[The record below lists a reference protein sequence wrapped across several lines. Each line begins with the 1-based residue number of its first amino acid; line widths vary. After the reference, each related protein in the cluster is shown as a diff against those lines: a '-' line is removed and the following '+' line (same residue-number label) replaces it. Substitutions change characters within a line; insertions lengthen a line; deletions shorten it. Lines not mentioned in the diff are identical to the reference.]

1 MYEFIMNFIN
11 SAPHLVNL
19 GHRQAEK
26 QNNIHEPVAEPV
38 VSKENSVIE
47 KKSTNSRE
55 IEILSQEY
63 GCLEEGMCIEIELN
77 RILEILPR
85 SRRRSDA
92 YKGLRAKLKKLG
104 VELVITSKRHHK
116 N

>member
-11 SAPHLVNL
+11 CAPYLVNL
-19 GHRQAEK
+19 GHRQVEE
-26 QNNIHEPVAEPV
+26 QNNEPIAEPV

-63 GCLEEGMCIEIELN
+63 GCLENGMRIEIELN

-85 SRRRSDA
+85 SRRRADA
-92 YKGLRAKLKKLG
+92 YKGLRAELKKLG
-104 VELVITSKRHHK
+104 VELVITSKRHRK